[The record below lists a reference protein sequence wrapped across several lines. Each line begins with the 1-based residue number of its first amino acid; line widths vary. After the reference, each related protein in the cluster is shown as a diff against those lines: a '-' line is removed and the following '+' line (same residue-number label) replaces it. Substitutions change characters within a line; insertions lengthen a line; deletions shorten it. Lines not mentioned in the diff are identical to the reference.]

1 MHQGISMA
9 SIRTFLCALLLLAP
23 ALSSAQSGI
32 RLRAD
37 ALDPK
42 AVQASVDTPTRLQVV
57 VEAGETPL
65 AGREVHWKVKGD
77 DAVLSKDK
85 GLSSAGGGDLPP
97 VGTASTLFTAH
108 RGGSYTVTAS
118 TLADAACTGD
128 KCAWTTMEFHVD
140 VPGGAAKAE
149 HDGPTVTQAAIAG
162 AAVVALY
169 AASREEGLPA
179 VPTLA
184 LVSGNNQSVI
194 NGNAAPQPL
203 VVRAAD
209 DGDPKSGVPITWT
222 ATGGATLSASSTT
235 TDSSG
240 ETQIT
245 VTNVGPGPGTIT
257 ITAQRADG
265 AEAHVVF
272 TITVLT
278 PLLVKVSGD
287 GQSAPINTTVPQPL
301 VVEARVNSTPQS
313 GIGIN
318 WQVISGDATIGST
331 SGATNGSGQS
341 SATIDLGPTPGSVTV
356 RATRVDQPTVS
367 ATFTINS
374 LLIRTLGVVSG
385 DNQTA
390 APNAAL
396 GAPLVVNAQD
406 NSANASGVTI
416 NWTATGGATLSSPTS
431 VTDGAGNASITVTS
445 TGPGPDPFT
454 VTATRADD
462 PSATVTFNENIL
474 PPNLSIAGGDA
485 QSGLT
490 GSAAATALDVLLVDG
505 ASVPVSGQTITWTVT
520 SGSAVL
526 TSGSSVTDGAGHATM
541 TFSFGGSPGPI
552 TIEASAYSGSQT
564 VVFNETAVTASGIN
578 KTGDNQAANPG
589 QVLAPFVVTIVP
601 PAGVTDLSGV
611 PVTFTVTSGTA
622 TLSVTSTTTDAA
634 GQASTTAT
642 LGLTPGT
649 VTVLAQVVNGPST
662 TFTATINGSL
672 VGTILQIVSGDGQT
686 LDVGVPSGNMV
697 VELRDSGVLPGQTLS
712 WSTNNGTVTPT
723 STVTDVNGRASATV
737 TPATAGPVIV
747 TVNFAAVA
755 QYTSSSIAFQHN
767 TTLGSIPSLT
777 TDQAAVAVA
786 LDNACADLDSGGAST
801 PEQQDLLDQCEA
813 LAGASAPAV
822 AEAIDEM
829 LPDVAQTQT
838 QTGQQATDAQFSNIN
853 VRMSNLRA
861 GVSGPSFNGITLT
874 TPTGTISLGA
884 LANTLMQNEDA
895 SKSSSSD
902 AGFSKWGFFASGN
915 IGRGSSDAFANSPG
929 YDFDIKGL
937 TAGVDY
943 RMSDTLVLGGALGY
957 TRQSSDLDGNQ
968 GSLKMDGW
976 SVSGYA
982 SWYHSKDWYIDG
994 VLSLANNDYSH
1005 KRRVVYVLPG
1015 ETVDQVARA
1024 SSDGNEIS
1032 SALTIGRDFHRQEW
1046 NFGVYGRAQWAHQNF
1061 DGYDED
1067 LDASL
1072 SGSGLAL
1079 HIEDRDV
1086 KSLSSIIG
1094 GKATWVHSTDWGVV
1108 MPQFGLEW
1116 QKEYQGDPDTFRAF
1130 LISDPTGT
1138 PILITGEALDD
1149 SYFRLNLGV
1158 SAVWTK
1164 GRSGFI
1170 TYDRIFS
1177 RDGQEQE
1184 TLTLGGRIEF

>member
-1 MHQGISMA
+1 MA
-9 SIRTFLCALLLLAP
+9 SLRSLFCALLLVAPTLA
-23 ALSSAQSGI
+23 SAQAAV

-37 ALDPK
+37 ANDPS
-42 AVQASVDTPTRLQVV
+42 AMQASVDTPTRLQVV
-57 VEAGETPL
+57 VESDDNPVG
-65 AGREVHWKVKGD
+65 GREVRWQIKGD
-77 DAVLSKDK
+77 DAILSKDK
-85 GLSSAGGGDLPP
+85 GLSSTGGGDQPP

-108 RGGSYTVTAS
+108 RGGSYTVRAS
-118 TLADAACTGD
+118 TLVDAACTGKD
-128 KCAWTTMEFHVD
+128 CAWSTVEFHLD
-140 VPGGAAKAE
+140 VPGGAAGSSEGSGNTWTK
-149 HDGPTVTQAAIAG
+149 AAIVG
-162 AAVVALY
+162 AAAVALY
-169 AASREEGLPA
+169 SASDNSGLPA

-194 NGNAAPQPL
+194 ANAAAPNPL
-203 VVRAAD
+203 VVHAAD
-209 DGDPKSGVPITWT
+209 DGNDAPGVSILWT
-222 ATGGATLSASSTT
+222 VSGGATISSASTT

-240 ETQIT
+240 NTQVT

-257 ITAQRADG
+257 ITAKRSDG
-265 AEAHVVF
+265 TANVTF
-272 TITVLT
+272 TLTVLT
-278 PLLVKVSGD
+278 RILAKVSGD
-287 GQSAPINTTVPQPL
+287 NQSAPVNTTVPQPL
-301 VVEARVNSTPQS
+301 VVEARVNSTVQS

-318 WQVISGDATIGST
+318 WAVVSGDATIGST
-331 SGATNGSGQS
+331 TGATNGAGQA
-341 SATIDLGPTPGSVTV
+341 SATIDLGPTPGPVI
-356 RATRVDQPTVS
+356 VS
-367 ATFTINS
+367 ATRADDPTKTVSFTINS
-374 LLIRTLGVVSG
+374 LLIRTLTTVSG
-385 DNQTA
+385 DNQTG

-396 GAPLVVNAQD
+396 AAPLVVNAQD
-406 NSANASGVTI
+406 NGANASGVTI
-416 NWTATGGATLSSPTS
+416 NWSATGGATLSSPTS
-431 VTDGAGNASITVTS
+431 VTDGAGNAQVTVTS
-445 TGPGPDPFT
+445 TGPGPAPFT
-454 VTATRADD
+454 VTGTRADD
-462 PSATVTFNENIL
+462 PTATVTFNENIL
-474 PPNLSIAGGDA
+474 PPNLSIVAGDA

-490 GSAAATALDVLLVDG
+490 GSAATTALDVLLVDG
-505 ASVPVSGQTITWTVT
+505 ASAPVAGQTITWTVT

-541 TFSFGGSPGPI
+541 TFTYGGTPGPI
-552 TIEASAYSGSQT
+552 TIQASAYSGSQSVT
-564 VVFNETAVTASGIN
+564 FNETAVTASGVN
-578 KTGDNQAANPG
+578 KTSGDGQAANPG
-589 QVLAPFVVTIVP
+589 QVLAPFVITIVP

-622 TLSVTSTTTDAA
+622 TLSVTSTVTDAA

-649 VTVLAQVVNGPST
+649 VTVVAQVTNGPSA

-686 LDVGVPSGNMV
+686 LDVGVPSANMV
-697 VELRDSGVLPGQTLS
+697 VELRDAGALPGMTLT

-723 STVTDVNGRASATV
+723 SSVTDASGRATATV

-755 QYTSSSIAFQHN
+755 QYTASSIAFQHN

-786 LDNACADLDSGGAST
+786 LDNACADLSGGTST
-801 PEQQDLLDQCEA
+801 PEEADLLAQCEA
-813 LAGASAPAV
+813 LQASNPAQV
-822 AEAIDEM
+822 ADAIDEM

-838 QTGQQATDAQFSNIN
+838 QTGQEATDAQFTNLN
-853 VRMSNLRA
+853 ARMTNLRA
-861 GVSGPSFNGITLT
+861 GVSGPSFNGVTLT

-884 LANTLMQNEDA
+884 LASAMLSDEDKPKTEA
-895 SKSSSSD
+895 G
-902 AGFSKWGFFASGN
+902 AGFSRWGFFASGN
-915 IGRGSSDAFANSPG
+915 IGRGNTDANANAPA

-943 RMSDTLVLGGALGY
+943 RVSDTLVVGGALGY
-957 TRQSSDLDGNQ
+957 TRQSSTLDGNQ

-982 SWYHSKDWYIDG
+982 TWYREKDWYLDG
-994 VLSLANNDYSH
+994 VLSLASNDYTH
-1005 KRRVVYVLPG
+1005 RRRVSYVLAG
-1015 ETVDQVARA
+1015 DTVDQVARA
-1024 SSDGNEIS
+1024 SSSGTDIS
-1032 SALTIGRDFHRQEW
+1032 GSFTVGRNFHHQEW
-1046 NFGVYGRAQWAHQNF
+1046 NFDVYGRAEAGHQNF
-1061 DGYDED
+1061 DSYDED
-1067 LDASL
+1067 LDAAL
-1072 SGSGLAL
+1072 AGSGLAL

-1086 KSLSSIIG
+1086 KALSSILG

-1108 MPQFGLEW
+1108 MPMFGLEW

-1138 PILITGEALDD
+1138 PILITGDALDD

-1170 TYDRIFS
+1170 QYDRIFG
-1177 RDGQEQE
+1177 RAGNEQE